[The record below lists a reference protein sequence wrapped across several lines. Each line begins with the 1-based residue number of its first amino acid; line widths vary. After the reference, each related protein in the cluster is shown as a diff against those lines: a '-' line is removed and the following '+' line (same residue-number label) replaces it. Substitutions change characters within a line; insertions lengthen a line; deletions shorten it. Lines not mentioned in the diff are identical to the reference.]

1 MINTNRAGLG
11 LAVGADAPA
20 KTPMPAFAQTDLMA
34 LSRYF
39 LLLLMRN
46 VTSSGYVIEDPAS
59 PGVFS
64 KPGCVI
70 AAPSYPANTPGV
82 DQDYVFNWVRDSAI
96 TAIEIASADLPPVK
110 GGGVPALVDYVNF
123 AALCQTNAK
132 NSSAVTLG
140 HACFTVAG
148 DIRPWSEQNDGP
160 AIQSIAL
167 LIAFDQLD
175 GNTQSLAKQLIETNL
190 SYLLQAYQNKTANL
204 WEEYV
209 GYSFF
214 ARAVQL
220 RFFQE
225 ISRNS
230 IGVAVPS
237 AVADAMAWLQSQL
250 AAHWNGQLYVSVLD
264 ADTQP
269 GYDANID
276 IICSVC
282 YGAIEPTDTKVLA
295 TAAIL
300 RRQWADPSVSTF
312 YPINGADAGKGI
324 GPLFGRYP
332 GDHYD
337 GDVAQPVTGGHP
349 WALCTAN
356 FAEFQYRLANAI
368 EAGGTIPL
376 DDLSKPF
383 FSGLSISAASTPANA
398 AEALRA
404 SSDAMLRAI
413 VYHSDHYELSEQ
425 FDGSTGYEKSVRNL
439 TWSYASFLSA
449 VRAGSAV
456 ARKTVSSGSSKA
468 KGKNPQNLA
477 GAALATAT

>member
-1 MINTNRAGLG
+1 MTETHAKGIGQAMGST
-11 LAVGADAPA
+11 APPI
-20 KTPMPAFAQTDLMA
+20 TPKPAFAQTDLVA

-39 LLLLMRN
+39 LLRMLRN
-46 VTSSGYVIEDPAS
+46 VTSDGYVIEDPVS
-59 PGVFS
+59 PDVFS
-64 KPGCVI
+64 KAGCVI

-82 DQDYVFNWVRDSAI
+82 DQDYVFNWVRDGAI
-96 TAIEIASADLPPVK
+96 TAIEIAFANLPPVS
-110 GGGVPALVDYVNF
+110 GGGVPTLLDYVSF
-123 AALCQTNAK
+123 ASICQNNAK
-132 NSSAVTLG
+132 SSASVTLG
-140 HACFTVAG
+140 HACFTVSG
-148 DIRPWSEQNDGP
+148 EVRPWSEQNDGP

-167 LIAFDQLD
+167 LIAYDQLD
-175 GNTQSLAKQLIETNL
+175 SATQPLAKRLIETNL
-190 SYLLQAYQNKTANL
+190 SYLLQVYQNMTANL

-220 RFFQE
+220 RFFRE
-225 ISRNS
+225 ISSNS
-230 IGVAVPS
+230 IGVSVP
-237 AVADAMAWLQSQL
+237 AGVADAISWLEAQL
-250 AAHWNGQLYVSVLD
+250 ATHWNGQLYVSILD
-264 ADTQP
+264 AAAQP

-282 YGAIEPTDTKVLA
+282 YGGIDPTDTKILA

-300 RRQWADPSVSTF
+300 KSQWADPSISTF
-312 YPINGADAGKGI
+312 YPINGADAGKGL

-337 GDVAQPVTGGHP
+337 GDVAFPVTGGHP

-368 EAGGTIPL
+368 EARGAIPL

-383 FSGLSISAASTPANA
+383 FAGLSIDGSTSPADAAS
-398 AEALRA
+398 ALRS

-425 FDGSTGYEKSVRNL
+425 FDGTSGYEKSVRNL
-439 TWSYASFLSA
+439 TWSYAAFLSA
-449 VRAGSAV
+449 VRA
-456 ARKTVSSGSSKA
+456 RSGIAQAAKPADPGKA
-468 KGKNPQNLA
+468 KAKSSRSLA
-477 GAALATAT
+477 SAAT